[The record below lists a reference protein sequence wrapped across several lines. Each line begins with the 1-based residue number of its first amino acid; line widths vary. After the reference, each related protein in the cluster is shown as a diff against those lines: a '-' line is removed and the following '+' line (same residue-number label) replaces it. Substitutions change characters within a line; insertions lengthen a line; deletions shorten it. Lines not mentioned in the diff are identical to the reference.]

1 MQESNV
7 DAHLFHLKV
16 VSVNGVFYDGKCRAV
31 VLPSIDGEM
40 AFLAHHE
47 EMFLAIYDG
56 QIRIQKEDGSW
67 IEAIVSLGS
76 AQYANNRCTIFVDTC
91 ELPEEIDKRRATEA
105 LELAQEHLRQEQ
117 SIREHQMS
125 QAAMARALTRLKYS
139 TSKNINLD

>member
-56 QIRIQKEDGSW
+56 QIRIQKEDGSS
-67 IEAIVSLGS
+67 IEAIVSLGDAPFLLTPAS
-76 AQYANNRCTIFVDTC
+76 C
-91 ELPEEIDKRRATEA
+91 LKK
-105 LELAQEHLRQEQ
+105 
-117 SIREHQMS
+117 SIRGEQQKPSSLHRNTCVRNSPYVSIKCHRQ
-125 QAAMARALTRLKYS
+125 QWQEL
-139 TSKNINLD
+139 